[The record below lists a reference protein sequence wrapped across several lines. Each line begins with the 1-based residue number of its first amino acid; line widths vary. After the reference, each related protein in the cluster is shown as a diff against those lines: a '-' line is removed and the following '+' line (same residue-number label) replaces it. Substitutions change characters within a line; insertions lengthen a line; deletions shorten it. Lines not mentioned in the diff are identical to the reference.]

1 MKSPLIHHFCLTG
14 ALRLTAAGCLAVCAA
29 CGGGAGH
36 GADADGPLPKGQH
49 RERGLVLVEE
59 GEEDAKDSE
68 PGAKGDGTT
77 TTEIVESVER
87 DQP

>member
-1 MKSPLIHHFCLTG
+1 MNFRLLRRVCPTGAAYLTIAVCLT
-14 ALRLTAAGCLAVCAA
+14 VFVA

-36 GADADGPLPKGQH
+36 GADADGPLPNGQH